1 MTNELTYCHFGLIG
15 DLVYS
20 LYFCLEATHAQDQTK
35 FNFQIQTNVPFTP
48 SECEQQSRSDKHVFF
63 TKQEAEFVK
72 PLLEAQPYINKVT
85 IDDNV
90 AKDAFNL
97 SNFRRLP
104 LNLAAG
110 DIREWYYQLIAN
122 VLQKEFW
129 KQILFVNPNYK
140 FQDKI
145 LFTLSERYVN
155 ANIDFSQLQKYKD
168 KLVFIGSQ
176 KEYDI
181 FCKKYTTLPF
191 AGKFNNLLQIA
202 EVIAGAKAHI
212 ANPTGLFAVS
222 ECLKV
227 PRMLIGSQF
236 IKVNDQMMLG
246 PKNVNCLGGIHT
258 TATNNNNFYNNL
270 DLMIDYLK

>member
-1 MTNELTYCHFGLIG
+1 MNEPTYSHFGMIG
-15 DLVYS
+15 DLIFS
-20 LYFCLEATHAQDQTK
+20 LYFCFEATQAQNETK

-48 SECEQQSRSDKHVFF
+48 SICEQSSRGQKHVFF
-63 TKQEAEFVK
+63 TKQEAEFIK
-72 PLLEAQPYINKVT
+72 PLLEAQPYINKVI

-90 AKDAFNL
+90 TEDTFNL

-122 VLQKEFW
+122 LLQKEFW
-129 KQILFVNPNYK
+129 KQILFVNPNNK

-176 KEYDI
+176 KEYDV

-236 IKVNDQMMLG
+236 IKINDTLMLG
-246 PKNVNCLGGIHT
+246 PKNVNPLGGIHT
-258 TATNNNNFYNNL
+258 TATNNSTFYNNL